1 MQPLESAL
9 ARTSTTFDD
18 NRESLIETLLALGFV
33 EDFGGLPEG
42 LNALPHSLL
51 DGKKLTGGALDITT
65 QATIAQDKLVKAE
78 LVLKQKATVAC
89 LDIFQ
94 RVLQVLDANAKVT
107 LLVEDGTQIE
117 KIPSTVARIEG
128 QARALLMGERLALNL
143 VQRLCGIATLTRQYT
158 ALAGPRGIKI
168 LDTRKTTPGLRALEK
183 RAVLAGGGTNHRM
196 GLFDAVLIKDNHIQA
211 AGSITAA
218 LAQVERYLAEHPQ
231 IKLQKPVEVEVASIE
246 QLDEA
251 LKLGV
256 EAVLL
261 DNMKPEMVKE
271 AIQQISTYKKNC
283 FVEVSGG
290 VNLSNLETYLI
301 EGVNAISIG
310 ALTHSATN
318 IDLSLE
324 F

>member
-9 ARTSTTFDD
+9 ARTSSTFDD
-18 NRESLIETLLALGFV
+18 NRESLIETLLALGFI
-33 EDFGGLPEG
+33 EDFGGLPSG
-42 LNALPHSLL
+42 IQSLPLSLL
-51 DGKKLTGGALDITT
+51 DSQNLNDSAIDITT
-65 QATIAQDKLVKAE
+65 LATIAQDKLVKAE

-89 LDIFQ
+89 LDIFK
-94 RVLQVLDANAKVT
+94 RVLAVLDPNVKVT
-107 LLVEDGTQIE
+107 VLVADGTQIDQV
-117 KIPSTVARIEG
+117 PATVATIEG

-158 ALAGPRGIKI
+158 ALASPKGIKI

-196 GLFDAVLIKDNHIQA
+196 GLYDAVLIKDNHIQA
-211 AGSITAA
+211 AGSITEA
-218 LAQVERYLAEHPQ
+218 LAQVERYLKEHPQ
-231 IKLQKPVEVEVASIE
+231 IKLQKPVEVEVASLE

-261 DNMKPEMVKE
+261 DNMKPEMVRQ
-271 AIQQISTYKKNC
+271 AIQKISTYKKNC

-301 EGVNAISIG
+301 DGVNAISVG